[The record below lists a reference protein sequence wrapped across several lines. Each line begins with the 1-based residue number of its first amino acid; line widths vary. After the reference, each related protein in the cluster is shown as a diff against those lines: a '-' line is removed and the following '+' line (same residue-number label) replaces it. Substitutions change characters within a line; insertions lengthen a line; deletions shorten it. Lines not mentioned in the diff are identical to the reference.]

1 MEPPSPEPKCIVVSG
16 PSGVGKSVLV
26 KAAVRWAKRG
36 LPGRLK
42 LSVSH
47 TTRPPRDGEQNGVH
61 YYFVD
66 AERFSAMDSAGDF
79 LEQTNIY
86 GNRYGTSREYVERE
100 LARGRHVLLEL
111 DSAGARQ
118 VREIFPQCS
127 YTIFVMPPCEDALQE
142 RLRARA
148 QDTPEEIRRRLAEAQ
163 AEMGQAR
170 HFHKRLVNDD
180 LDQAR
185 GELIRTL
192 QGLLEEDG

>member
-1 MEPPSPEPKCIVVSG
+1 MEPKCIVVSG

-26 KAAVRWAKRG
+26 NAAVKWAEEG

-47 TTRPPRDGEQNGVH
+47 TTRPPRDGERDGVH

-66 AERFSAMDSAGDF
+66 PERFSAMDSAGDF
-79 LEQTNIY
+79 LEQTSIY
-86 GNRYGTSREYVERE
+86 GNRYGTSRRYVERE
-100 LARGRHVLLEL
+100 LARGKHVLLEL

-127 YTIFVMPPCEDALQE
+127 YTIFVMPPCEDALQK

-148 QDTPEEIRRRLAEAQ
+148 QDTPEEICRRLAEAKAEMRQ
-163 AEMGQAR
+163 AE
-170 HFHKRLVNDD
+170 HFHKQLVNDD
-180 LDQAR
+180 LGQAR
-185 GELIRTL
+185 DELIRTL
-192 QGLLEEDG
+192 QGLLDEGG